1 MRGIM
6 PEKKRFFTVRKM
18 RLESKIFGVLNNL
31 GQGLQE
37 WSQISTIDY
46 SMISGNINLQI
57 CISSTIIN
65 RSLELDLHFSNNK

>member
-46 SMISGNINLQI
+46 SMISGNIDLQI
-57 CISSTIIN
+57 CISSVMVN